1 MKINFVAGFGPIVRD
16 PAASREWWQSVTG
29 IDLNEI
35 GTDYYGSDDVEG
47 VRAFANWPLSQAAE
61 NTFGTTEWPADL
73 PQPQAWIELDVD
85 SADAVREAEA
95 ELRASGHRI
104 LRETREE
111 EWGQTTVRLLSPEGL
126 LVGISFTPWMHGS
139 EGTAAE
145 AE

>member
-1 MKINFVAGFGPIVRD
+1 MKITFVAGFGPIVRD
-16 PAASREWWQSVTG
+16 PGASREWWQSVLG

-35 GTDYYGSDDVEG
+35 GPDYYGSDDVDG
-47 VRAFANWPLSQAAE
+47 VKAFASWPLSQAAE
-61 NTFGTTEWPADL
+61 NTFGTAEWPTDL

-95 ELRASGHRI
+95 ELREAGHRI

-126 LVGISFTPWMHGS
+126 LVGISFTPWMHKDGS
-139 EGTAAE
+139 GSGE
-145 AE
+145 A